1 MARRSRKDSPA
12 DDAASLSAGPAKSV
26 PSSLSLQEKLARLDQ
41 ELLRLAEQRIELV
54 RRGLLDS
61 QADHDK
67 LASDNL
73 TIWAQQARSEE
84 LLKELPPGSRL
95 SPLLAGEL
103 LRTMVGVTHYSLDDP
118 TPVTYLGPMYS
129 YSYLAATQYFS
140 SAARLSPVATIAAVF
155 EEIVRNQAAYGV
167 VPIENS
173 TDGRIVDTFAMFS
186 TISVSICGEV
196 LLPIHHCLL
205 GRCDRAE
212 IREVYSKPQALSQ
225 CRRWLSQHLP
235 DARLIEINSTTAAAR
250 LAAEK
255 AGVAAVAS
263 IEAGMHYG
271 LNVIQKNI
279 EDNSNNLTRFAIIGN
294 RAPAPTGNDKTSIMF
309 QVPHQSGA
317 LAKAMQTF
325 SKAKL
330 NMTWIESFPIPGN
343 SNEYLFFIEF
353 EGHRSEKAAA
363 AAIAALGKQ
372 TLRLEILGSYPR
384 GKVIS

>member
-1 MARRSRKDSPA
+1 MVRSRKDSTTENAEPSSQKKPVSPR
-12 DDAASLSAGPAKSV
+12 ASLSFP
-26 PSSLSLQEKLARLDQ
+26 EKLALMDQ

-54 RRGLLDS
+54 RRWDLES
-61 QADHDK
+61 QADQK
-67 LASDNL
+67 LATAKLS
-73 TIWAQQARSEE
+73 IWEQQALSNEA
-84 LLKELPPGSRL
+84 LKELSPDSRL
-95 SPLLAGEL
+95 SQSLANEL
-103 LRTMVGVTHYSLDDP
+103 LRTMVGVTQYSLEPP
-118 TPVTYLGPMYS
+118 TPVAYLGPMYS
-129 YSYLAATQYFS
+129 YSYLAAAQYFS
-140 SAARLSPVATIAAVF
+140 TAARLSPVATIAAVF
-155 EEIVRNQAAYGV
+155 EEIVRNQAEYGV

-173 TDGRIVDTFAMFS
+173 TDGRIVDTFTMFS
-186 TISVSICGEV
+186 TVSVRICGEV

-205 GRCDRAE
+205 GRCEREE

-255 AGVAAVAS
+255 SGVAAVAA

-279 EDNSNNLTRFAIIGN
+279 EDNPNNLTRFAVIGN
-294 RAPAPTGNDKTSIMF
+294 RSPALTGNDKTSIMF

-343 SNEYLFFIEF
+343 SNEYVFFIEF
-353 EGHRSEKAAA
+353 EGHRQEKAASS
-363 AAIAALGKQ
+363 AIAELGKQ
-372 TLRLEILGSYPR
+372 TLRLDVLGSYPR
-384 GKVIS
+384 GKVIG

>member
-1 MARRSRKDSPA
+1 MARSRRDSTTEKNASERSEQATPVH
-12 DDAASLSAGPAKSV
+12 SAVSFP
-26 PSSLSLQEKLARLDQ
+26 EKIAQLDQ
-41 ELLRLAEQRIELV
+41 ELLRLAEQRIEV
-54 RRGLLDS
+54 MRRWTLDS
-61 QADHDK
+61 EADNKHENLK
-67 LASDNL
+67 LSIWEQQSQSDE
-73 TIWAQQARSEE
+73 A
-84 LLKELPPGSRL
+84 LKELTPGSRL
-95 SPLLAGEL
+95 AQPLAREL
-103 LRTMVGVTHYSLDDP
+103 LRTMVGVTQYSLEPP
-118 TPVTYLGPMYS
+118 TPVAYLGPMYS
-129 YSYLAATQYFS
+129 YSYLAAAQYFS
-140 SAARLSPVATIAAVF
+140 TAARLSPVATIAAVF
-155 EEIVRNQAAYGV
+155 EEIVRNQAQFGV

-173 TDGRIVDTFAMFS
+173 TDGRIVDTFTMFS
-186 TISVSICGEV
+186 TVSVSICGEV

-205 GRCDRAE
+205 GRCEREE

-279 EDNSNNLTRFAIIGN
+279 EDNPDNLTRFAVIGN
-294 RAPAPTGNDKTSIMF
+294 RSPEPTGNDKTSIMF
-309 QVPHQSGA
+309 QVPHKSGA

-353 EGHRSEKAAA
+353 EGHKSDKPASS
-363 AAIAALGKQ
+363 AIAELGKQ
-372 TLRLEILGSYPR
+372 TLRLDVLGSYPR
-384 GKVIS
+384 GKIVA